1 MYDFILGSNGFYLP
15 GGIGY
20 KRRNYSSRVQGTSG
34 CKFSST
40 FIFFLEDNFL
50 LISKFRKLNGAYT
63 VVNKKCGNLLEH
75 P

>member
-1 MYDFILGSNGFYLP
+1 MCDLILGSNGFYLP
-15 GGIGY
+15 GATGY

-40 FIFFLEDNFL
+40 FISFLEDNFL

-63 VVNKKCGNLLEH
+63 VVNKKCANLLEH